1 MMPFVSL
8 AACVAAHKEID
19 RRRRRLRRWG
29 DGSRGPRLK
38 TAKIIIA
45 ARAEERRCKRQR
57 T

>member
-1 MMPFVSL
+1 MPFVSL

-38 TAKIIIA
+38 TAKRIIA